1 MGQVACL
8 WGRVAHGH
16 MGLVVADASAW
27 EVDSA
32 QGEVDGHGEAFG
44 ACVLGEKEPSALGSD
59 VVCLQGSEVVC
70 LQGNIRVHEVKRG
83 ACRNVGEMDCEV
95 DDHSMGQSMD
105 LLA

>member
-1 MGQVACL
+1 
-8 WGRVAHGH
+8 

-32 QGEVDGHGEAFG
+32 QGEVDGRGEAFG
-44 ACVLGEKEPSALGSD
+44 ACVLGEKEPSALGSE
-59 VVCLQGSEVVC
+59 VVCLQGSEVVFLQGSEVVC

-83 ACRNVGEMDCEV
+83 ACRNVGEKDCEV

-105 LLA
+105 RLA